1 MRKALGL
8 TVMLGLMGLSLGSR
22 PVSAFIFCSCTLCS
36 TSNVECRITPS
47 GKSLSCSDY
56 YQLRCGG

>member
-1 MRKALGL
+1 
-8 TVMLGLMGLSLGSR
+8 
-22 PVSAFIFCSCTLCS
+22 
-36 TSNVECRITPS
+36 VECRITPS